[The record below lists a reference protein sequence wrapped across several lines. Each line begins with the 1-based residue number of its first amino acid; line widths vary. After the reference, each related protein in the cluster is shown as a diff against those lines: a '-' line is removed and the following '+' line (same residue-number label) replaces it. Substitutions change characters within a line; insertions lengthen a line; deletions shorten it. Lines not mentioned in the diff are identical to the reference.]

1 MLEKVKVALRK
12 VKVDAF
18 DGEILDIIAAC
29 RLDMILAGIS
39 KEKADLNDDPLITR
53 AIILYAK
60 AQFGYIENADGF
72 QKSYD
77 ALKNSLT
84 LAGDYNGRS
93 DQTD

>member
-18 DGEILDIIAAC
+18 DDEIKDIIAAC
-29 RLDMILAGIS
+29 RLDLTLAGIS
-39 KEKADLNDDPLITR
+39 EDKAKLDDDPLITR

-60 AQFGYIENADGF
+60 AQFGYIENAEGF

-84 LAGDYNGRS
+84 LAGDYNGRG